1 MPDVFLPY
9 QTNLNRQRNDFK
21 SLTSGIPALH
31 KYDAERDL
39 VASQN
44 IAGPKMVN
52 GEVGP
57 DNNFHTNRVINFQ
70 HTADLKLQ
78 QDFNKSML
86 KYDMNLFVMDELMEH
101 RNPIA
106 LPYWK
111 GGFFTKP

>member
-9 QTNLNRQRNDFK
+9 QTNLNRRRNDFK
-21 SLTSGIPALH
+21 SLVSAIPALH
-31 KYDAERDL
+31 KYDESRDL
-39 VASQN
+39 IASQN
-44 IAGPKMVN
+44 VPGAKMN
-52 GEVGP
+52 FNEVGA
-57 DNNFHTNRVINFQ
+57 DNNFHTNRVINFK

-86 KYDMNLFVMDELMEH
+86 KRDMNLFVMDELLEH

-111 GGFFTKP
+111 GGFFTQP